1 MWLTRNPR
9 CAIFLGMLKL
19 TFYLAL
25 FGWFNG
31 YVILWLVEH
40 DVTDWFKWGGIAF
53 IVVVQAYA
61 VAEYVYVRVRAL
73 EETIRD
79 VDKLQEEVK
88 ELKQKLEGR

>member
-1 MWLTRNPR
+1 MYYILN
-9 CAIFLGMLKL
+9 MLKL
-19 TFYLAL
+19 TFYLTL

-31 YVILWLVEH
+31 RLILWLVEH
-40 DVTDWFKWGGIAF
+40 DVTDWYKWGVIAF
-53 IVVVQAYA
+53 IILVQAYA

-88 ELKQKLEGR
+88 ELKKKLEDR